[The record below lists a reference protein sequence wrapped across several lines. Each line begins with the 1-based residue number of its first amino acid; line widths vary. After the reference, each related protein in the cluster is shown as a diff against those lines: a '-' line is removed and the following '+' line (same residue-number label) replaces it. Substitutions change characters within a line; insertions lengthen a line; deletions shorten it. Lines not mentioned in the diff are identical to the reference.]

1 MKKSS
6 LILVLILLFSVSF
19 SQKEEAKKWI
29 DTLASDSYFG
39 RGYVN
44 NGDKLAADFIAK
56 KYKEFGANSFGQNY
70 FQEVSYDVNTFPGK
84 VEVQFQDTVLKTGL
98 DFIVAP
104 NSGSAK
110 GEFELVE
117 ITVENYQEIITK
129 EEFQEDNFPKAYVI
143 ILDKPNGRKSYFE
156 QLSLK
161 TKVSEIAPL
170 FIVNDDKFTW
180 SVSQEAMR
188 FPIIEIKSKFLANQ
202 QKVTL
207 NIENKLIKNYKTQNV
222 VGFIKGKKCFKKKK
236 YFVFTAHYDHLGMMG
251 EKAIFNGANDNA
263 SGTAMLLSLMKYFS
277 ENPPEYSVLFIAF
290 TGEEIG
296 LLGSKQFVENP
307 LVPLKK
313 MKFLY
318 NVDMVGTGVDGIQ
331 VVNSTLHPKEFDRLK
346 KINEEYDLLSQI
358 KPRGKAANSDHYRFE
373 EAGVPAFF
381 SYTLGGV
388 SFYHDIQDRPETL
401 PLTEFDDLHKLIVEF
416 VKSF

>member
-207 NIENKLIKNYKTQNV
+207 NIENKLKT
-222 VGFIKGKKCFKKKK
+222 
-236 YFVFTAHYDHLGMMG
+236 L
-251 EKAIFNGANDNA
+251 
-263 SGTAMLLSLMKYFS
+263 
-277 ENPPEYSVLFIAF
+277 
-290 TGEEIG
+290 
-296 LLGSKQFVENP
+296 
-307 LVPLKK
+307 
-313 MKFLY
+313 
-318 NVDMVGTGVDGIQ
+318 
-331 VVNSTLHPKEFDRLK
+331 
-346 KINEEYDLLSQI
+346 
-358 KPRGKAANSDHYRFE
+358 
-373 EAGVPAFF
+373 
-381 SYTLGGV
+381 
-388 SFYHDIQDRPETL
+388 
-401 PLTEFDDLHKLIVEF
+401 
-416 VKSF
+416 